1 MMNIRYALLDP
12 TGNVTVLVQ
21 TPVPAADQPAVAAR
35 LAVRLAVRLME
46 LEPAAEQVG
55 FLTTEGDSLRLRMAG
70 GEFCGNAAMSA
81 AALFAVD
88 RGILG
93 GVLRDGTT
101 IFVSVSG
108 AADPVEVKLCA
119 CPEEDAVR
127 GTVHMPKPVS
137 VGEEVFPDGS
147 VRPVVRFAGICHV
160 IAESGLSREDAE
172 AVISDW
178 CRFLRTDAAG
188 IMLLDRD
195 RGTLDPLVYVPAAGT
210 LCWEHSCASG
220 TTAVGA
226 YLAAK
231 DGPVSLSLKQ
241 PGGTLTVEA
250 DRAGELYL
258 TGKVRL
264 IRRQSLEIAL

>member
-12 TGNVTVLVQ
+12 TGNMTILAE
-21 TPVPAADQPAVAAR
+21 TSVPAADQPAVAA
-35 LAVRLAVRLME
+35 RLME

-55 FLTTEGDSLRLRMAG
+55 FLSADEKGLRLRMAG

-81 AALFAVD
+81 AALWAVD
-88 RGILG
+88 RGISAG
-93 GVLRDGTT
+93 TLR
-101 IFVSVSG
+101 VSVSG
-108 AADPVEVKLCA
+108 AADPVEVKLSA
-119 CPEEDAVR
+119 CPEENAVR
-127 GTVHMPKPVS
+127 GTVRMPKPVS
-137 VGEEVFPDGS
+137 VGEVAFPDGS
-147 VRPVVRFAGICHV
+147 LRPVVRFDGICHV

-178 CRFLRTDAAG
+178 CLLLHTDALG

-210 LCWEHSCASG
+210 LCWERSCASG

-231 DGPVSLSLKQ
+231 GGPVTLSLKE
-241 PGGTLTVEA
+241 PGGFLTVEA
-250 DRAGELYL
+250 DRMGDLYL
-258 TGKVRL
+258 TGRVRL
-264 IRRQSLEIAL
+264 VHRRDAEISL